1 MTPPTQPRLALAALD
16 RALSGLGTP
25 ERAARD
31 RDYLRSPLEHLGVP
45 VPQLRAAVK
54 NWHRALAGPP
64 LDDIVAIAEAA
75 WAREVYEYRW
85 AAVEVLRF
93 HADRLGPRHLELV
106 ERLARQARTWALVD
120 TLAVHVTGPLRLRH
134 PDASGPVLDRW
145 ITDDDLW
152 VRRTTLLSLVAGIR
166 EGTPDLDRVDRYGRR
181 TVTDTE
187 FFIRKALGW
196 VLRELASH
204 RHGDFVRTWSAAHI
218 EHMSTVT
225 LREAVRRLP
234 PDEAELLLALRAARG

>member
-1 MTPPTQPRLALAALD
+1 MTPSTQTRLALTALD
-16 RALSGLGTP
+16 QTLSGLGTP

-45 VPQLRAAVK
+45 VPQLRTAVK
-54 NWHRALAGPP
+54 TWHRALAGTP
-64 LDDIVAIAEAA
+64 LEEILTIAEAA
-75 WAREVYEYRW
+75 WGREVYEYRW

-93 HADRLGPRHLELV
+93 HADRLGPHHLDLV

-120 TLAVHVTGPLRLRH
+120 TLAVHVTGPLRLQH
-134 PDASGPVLDRW
+134 PAATGPTLDRW
-145 ITDDDLW
+145 ITDDDFW

-166 EGTPDLDRVDRYGRR
+166 TGTPDLGRIDQYGRR

-204 RHGDFVRTWSAAHI
+204 RHGDFVRTWSAVHI

-234 PDEAELLLALRAARG
+234 RDEADRLLALRAMRA